1 MHLQKAN
8 KQITSMNRYI
18 RPMLAA
24 VFVTAAAC
32 SPTDELP
39 ADTITDEAEL
49 SISVNTQPPT
59 KGMITERVLPDGS
72 ELCIGIFNPD
82 GSNYMGKNYGH
93 LYFKAEND
101 PGTQIWKPSGQV
113 LLGESEGVLYA
124 YYPYS
129 MYSGGDIRH
138 IFVEADSYTQ
148 DDFMYAGP
156 YTGLNM
162 DNKHVDITLKH
173 ALAAIKLT
181 TRRGSYEGAGAIRS
195 IGLGG
200 YCGGY
205 QGYFDVTQ
213 GKFTEVSTGG
223 IIYPTTSFNLS
234 DGPNEQYIMLI
245 PTGEPGDLMIRMTI
259 DEVYYTKTI
268 PNFMIEQ
275 GKVTNLNL
283 SVDKGKLTINSVT
296 LSEWSV
302 TARGEAT
309 ALADYKVTLTGDQEG
324 ISIGTVIDDNGKV
337 TITAV
342 PYISK
347 EASVNPVTFEGT
359 ATFSQEVNENSGVRT
374 IVIEDLESNVSVIFD
389 GYTI

>member
-1 MHLQKAN
+1 
-8 KQITSMNRYI
+8 MNRYI

-32 SPTDELP
+32 SPTDEFP
-39 ADTITDEAEL
+39 AYTITDEAEL

-93 LYFKAEND
+93 LYFKAENG

-245 PTGEPGDLMIRMTI
+245 PTGEPGDLMLRMTI

-275 GKVTNLNL
+275 GKITNLNL

-309 ALADYKVTLTGDQEG
+309 AMADYKVTLTGDQEG

>member
-1 MHLQKAN
+1 
-8 KQITSMNRYI
+8 MNRYI

-39 ADTITDEAEL
+39 ADTITDESEL

-93 LYFKAEND
+93 LYFKAENG

-275 GKVTNLNL
+275 GKITNLNL

-296 LSEWSV
+296 LSEWAV

-309 ALADYKVTLTGDQEG
+309 ALADYRVTLTGDQEG

>member
-1 MHLQKAN
+1 M
-8 KQITSMNRYI
+8 SRYI

-32 SPTDELP
+32 SPTDEFP
-39 ADTITDEAEL
+39 AYTISDEAEL

-93 LYFKAEND
+93 LYFKAENG

-275 GKVTNLNL
+275 GKITNLNL

-309 ALADYKVTLTGDQEG
+309 AMADYRVTLAGDQEG

-342 PYISK
+342 PYASK

-359 ATFSQEVNENSGVRT
+359 ATFSQEVNQNSGVRM
-374 IVIEDLESNVSVIFD
+374 IVIKDLESNVSVIFD

>member
-1 MHLQKAN
+1 
-8 KQITSMNRYI
+8 MNRYI

-39 ADTITDEAEL
+39 ADTITDESEL

-93 LYFKAEND
+93 LYFKAENG

-162 DNKHVDITLKH
+162 DNKNVDITLKH

-275 GKVTNLNL
+275 GKITNLNL

-309 ALADYKVTLTGDQEG
+309 AMADYRVTLAGDQEG

-374 IVIEDLESNVSVIFD
+374 IVIEDLESNVNVIFD

>member
-1 MHLQKAN
+1 
-8 KQITSMNRYI
+8 MNRYI

-39 ADTITDEAEL
+39 ADTITDESEL

-93 LYFKAEND
+93 LYYKAENS

-162 DNKHVDITLKH
+162 DNKHVNITLKH

-275 GKVTNLNL
+275 GKITNLNL

-296 LSEWSV
+296 LSEWAV

-309 ALADYKVTLTGDQEG
+309 AMADYKVTLTGDQEG

>member
-1 MHLQKAN
+1 
-8 KQITSMNRYI
+8 MNRYI

-39 ADTITDEAEL
+39 ADTITDESEL

-93 LYFKAEND
+93 LYFKAENG

-162 DNKHVDITLKH
+162 DNKNVDITLKH

-275 GKVTNLNL
+275 GKITNLNL

-309 ALADYKVTLTGDQEG
+309 AMADYKVTLTGDQEG

-374 IVIEDLESNVSVIFD
+374 IVIEDLESNVNVIFD

>member
-1 MHLQKAN
+1 MK
-8 KQITSMNRYI
+8 KYI
-18 RPMLAA
+18 RTMLSA
-24 VFVTAAAC
+24 VIVTAAAC

-39 ADTITDEAEL
+39 IATITNETEL
-49 SISVNTQPPT
+49 SISVNTRPPT
-59 KGMITERVLPDGS
+59 KGMITDSVLPDGS

-93 LYFKAEND
+93 LYFKAENG

-173 ALAAIKLT
+173 ALAAVKLT
-181 TRRGSYEGAGAIRS
+181 TRRGSYEGTGAIRS

-223 IIYPTTSFNLS
+223 IIYPTTAFNLS
-234 DGPNEQYIMLI
+234 DGQNEQYIMLI

-275 GKVTNLNL
+275 GKITNLNL

-309 ALADYKVTLTGDQEG
+309 AMADYRVTLVGDQEG

-359 ATFSQEVNENSGVRT
+359 ATFSQEVNPNSGVRT

>member
-1 MHLQKAN
+1 
-8 KQITSMNRYI
+8 MNRYI

-32 SPTDELP
+32 SPTDEFP
-39 ADTITDEAEL
+39 AYTISDKAEL

-93 LYFKAEND
+93 LYFKAENG

-275 GKVTNLNL
+275 GKITNLNL

-309 ALADYKVTLTGDQEG
+309 AMADYRVTLAGDQEG

-359 ATFSQEVNENSGVRT
+359 ATFSQVVNENSGVRT

>member
-1 MHLQKAN
+1 
-8 KQITSMNRYI
+8 MNRYI

-39 ADTITDEAEL
+39 ADTITDESEL

-59 KGMITERVLPDGS
+59 KGMITDSVLPDGS

-93 LYFKAEND
+93 LYYKADNG
-101 PGTQIWKPSGQV
+101 PGTQIWKPSTQV
-113 LLGESEGVLYA
+113 LLGESEGILYA

-129 MYSGGDIRH
+129 IYSNGDIRN
-138 IFVEADSYTQ
+138 VYVKADNYTQ

-156 YTGLNM
+156 YTGLNR
-162 DNKHVDITLKH
+162 DNRHVDITLKH

-275 GKVTNLNL
+275 GKITNLNL

-309 ALADYKVTLTGDQEG
+309 AMADYRVTLAGDQEG

>member
-1 MHLQKAN
+1 M
-8 KQITSMNRYI
+8 SRYI

-32 SPTDELP
+32 SPTDEFP
-39 ADTITDEAEL
+39 AYTISDKAEL

-59 KGMITERVLPDGS
+59 KGMITEKVLPDGS

-93 LYFKAEND
+93 LYFKAENG

-275 GKVTNLNL
+275 GKITNLNL

-309 ALADYKVTLTGDQEG
+309 ALTDYKVTLTGDQEG

-359 ATFSQEVNENSGVRT
+359 ATFSQEVNQNSGVRT

>member
-1 MHLQKAN
+1 M
-8 KQITSMNRYI
+8 SRYI

-32 SPTDELP
+32 SPTDEFP
-39 ADTITDEAEL
+39 AYTISDKAEL

-93 LYFKAEND
+93 LYFKAENG

-275 GKVTNLNL
+275 GKITNLNL

-296 LSEWSV
+296 LSEWAV

-309 ALADYKVTLTGDQEG
+309 AMADYRVTLTGDQEG

-374 IVIEDLESNVSVIFD
+374 IVIEDLESNVNVIFD

>member
-1 MHLQKAN
+1 
-8 KQITSMNRYI
+8 MNRYI

-32 SPTDELP
+32 SPTDEFP
-39 ADTITDEAEL
+39 AYTILDKAEL

-93 LYFKAEND
+93 LYFKAENG

-245 PTGEPGDLMIRMTI
+245 PTGEPGDLMLRMTI

-275 GKVTNLNL
+275 GKITNLNL

-309 ALADYKVTLTGDQEG
+309 AMADYRVTLTGDQEG
-324 ISIGTVIDDNGKV
+324 ISIGTVIDDNGNV

>member
-1 MHLQKAN
+1 
-8 KQITSMNRYI
+8 MNRYI

-32 SPTDELP
+32 SPTDEFP
-39 ADTITDEAEL
+39 AYTISDKAEL

-93 LYFKAEND
+93 LYFKAENG

-113 LLGESEGVLYA
+113 ILGESEGVLYA

-275 GKVTNLNL
+275 GKITNLNL

-309 ALADYKVTLTGDQEG
+309 AMADYRVTLAGDQEG

-359 ATFSQEVNENSGVRT
+359 ATFSQVVNENSGVRT

>member
-1 MHLQKAN
+1 
-8 KQITSMNRYI
+8 MNRYI

-32 SPTDELP
+32 SPTDEFP
-39 ADTITDEAEL
+39 AYTILDKAEL

-93 LYFKAEND
+93 LYFKAENG

-162 DNKHVDITLKH
+162 DNKHVNITLKH

-245 PTGEPGDLMIRMTI
+245 PTGEPGDLMLRMTI

-275 GKVTNLNL
+275 GKITNLNL

-309 ALADYKVTLTGDQEG
+309 AMADYRVTLAGDQEG
-324 ISIGTVIDDNGKV
+324 ISIGTVIDDSGKV

>member
-1 MHLQKAN
+1 
-8 KQITSMNRYI
+8 MNRYI

-32 SPTDELP
+32 SPTDEFP
-39 ADTITDEAEL
+39 AYTITDEAEL

-93 LYFKAEND
+93 LYFKAENG

-275 GKVTNLNL
+275 GKITNLNL

-309 ALADYKVTLTGDQEG
+309 AMADYRVTLAGDQEG

>member
-1 MHLQKAN
+1 
-8 KQITSMNRYI
+8 MNRYI

-93 LYFKAEND
+93 LYFKAENG
-101 PGTQIWKPSGQV
+101 PGTQIWKSSGQV

-309 ALADYKVTLTGDQEG
+309 AMADYRVTLAGDQEG

>member
-1 MHLQKAN
+1 
-8 KQITSMNRYI
+8 MNRYI

-39 ADTITDEAEL
+39 ADTITDESEL

-93 LYFKAEND
+93 LYYKAENS

-162 DNKHVDITLKH
+162 DNKHVNITLKH

-268 PNFMIEQ
+268 PNFMIKQ
-275 GKVTNLNL
+275 GKITNLNL

-296 LSEWSV
+296 LSEWAV

-309 ALADYKVTLTGDQEG
+309 AMADYKVTLTGDQEG

>member
-1 MHLQKAN
+1 
-8 KQITSMNRYI
+8 MNRYI

-32 SPTDELP
+32 SPTDEFP
-39 ADTITDEAEL
+39 AYTILDKAEL

-93 LYFKAEND
+93 LYFKAENG

-181 TRRGSYEGAGAIRS
+181 TRRGSYEGAGSIRS

-275 GKVTNLNL
+275 GKITNLNL

-309 ALADYKVTLTGDQEG
+309 AMADYRVTLAGDQEG

>member
-1 MHLQKAN
+1 
-8 KQITSMNRYI
+8 MNRYI

-32 SPTDELP
+32 SPTDEFP
-39 ADTITDEAEL
+39 AYTILDKAEL

-93 LYFKAEND
+93 LYFKAENG
-101 PGTQIWKPSGQV
+101 PGTQIWKSSGQV

-275 GKVTNLNL
+275 GKITNLNL

-309 ALADYKVTLTGDQEG
+309 AMADYRVTLAGDQEG

-374 IVIEDLESNVSVIFD
+374 IVIEDLESNVNVIFD

>member
-1 MHLQKAN
+1 
-8 KQITSMNRYI
+8 
-18 RPMLAA
+18 MLAA
-24 VFVTAAAC
+24 VIITAAAC
-32 SPTDELP
+32 SHTDELHFSM
-39 ADTITDEAEL
+39 IEEEAAL
-49 SISVNTQPPT
+49 SISVLAEQPT
-59 KGMITERVLPDGS
+59 RGMITDSMLPDGS

-82 GSNYMGKNYGH
+82 GSNYMGKNYAH
-93 LYFKAEND
+93 LYFKAENG

-113 LLGESEGVLYA
+113 ILGESEGVLYA

-181 TRRGSYEGAGAIRS
+181 IRRGSYKGAGVIRS

-275 GKVTNLNL
+275 GKITNLNL

-309 ALADYKVTLTGDQEG
+309 AMADYRVTLAGDQEG

-374 IVIEDLESNVSVIFD
+374 IVIEDLESNVNVIFD

>member
-1 MHLQKAN
+1 
-8 KQITSMNRYI
+8 MNRYI

-39 ADTITDEAEL
+39 ADTITDESEL

-156 YTGLNM
+156 YTGLNR
-162 DNKHVDITLKH
+162 DNRHVDITLKH

-268 PNFMIEQ
+268 PNFLIEQ
-275 GKVTNLNL
+275 GKITNLDL

-296 LSEWSV
+296 LSEWAV

-309 ALADYKVTLTGDQEG
+309 AMADYRVTLAGDQEG

-374 IVIEDLESNVSVIFD
+374 IVIEDLESNMSVIFD

>member
-1 MHLQKAN
+1 
-8 KQITSMNRYI
+8 MNRYI
-18 RPMLAA
+18 RSMLAA

-39 ADTITDEAEL
+39 DDTITDEAEL

-93 LYFKAEND
+93 LYFKAENG

-245 PTGEPGDLMIRMTI
+245 PTGEPGDLMLRMTI

-275 GKVTNLNL
+275 GKITNLNL

-309 ALADYKVTLTGDQEG
+309 AMADYRVTLSGDQEG
-324 ISIGTVIDDNGKV
+324 ISIGTVIDDSGNV

-342 PYISK
+342 PYLSK
-347 EASVNPVTFEGT
+347 EAVVNPVSFEGT
-359 ATFSQEVNENSGVRT
+359 ATFSQQVNEDSGVRT
-374 IVIEDLESNVSVIFD
+374 ITIKDLESNVTVTFD
-389 GYTI
+389 GYTQ

>member
-1 MHLQKAN
+1 
-8 KQITSMNRYI
+8 MNRYI

-32 SPTDELP
+32 SPTDEFP
-39 ADTITDEAEL
+39 AYTITDEAEL

-93 LYFKAEND
+93 LYFKAENG

-275 GKVTNLNL
+275 GKITNLNL

-309 ALADYKVTLTGDQEG
+309 AMADYRVTLTGDQEG

-374 IVIEDLESNVSVIFD
+374 IVIEDLESNVSIIFD

>member
-1 MHLQKAN
+1 
-8 KQITSMNRYI
+8 MNRYI

-39 ADTITDEAEL
+39 ADTITDESEL

-93 LYFKAEND
+93 LYYKAENS

-223 IIYPTTSFNLS
+223 IIYPTASFNLS

-275 GKVTNLNL
+275 GKITNLNL

-296 LSEWSV
+296 LSEWAV

-309 ALADYKVTLTGDQEG
+309 AMADYRVTLTGDQEG

>member
-1 MHLQKAN
+1 
-8 KQITSMNRYI
+8 MNRYI

-32 SPTDELP
+32 SPTDEFP
-39 ADTITDEAEL
+39 AYTISDKAEL

-82 GSNYMGKNYGH
+82 GTNYLCKNYGH
-93 LYFKAEND
+93 LYFKAENG

-275 GKVTNLNL
+275 GKITNLNL

-296 LSEWSV
+296 LSEWAV

-309 ALADYKVTLTGDQEG
+309 AMADYRVTLTGDQEG

-374 IVIEDLESNVSVIFD
+374 IVIKDLESNVNVIFD

>member
-1 MHLQKAN
+1 
-8 KQITSMNRYI
+8 MNRYI

-39 ADTITDEAEL
+39 DDTITDEAEL

-93 LYFKAEND
+93 LYFKAENG

-245 PTGEPGDLMIRMTI
+245 PTGEPGDLMLRMTI

-275 GKVTNLNL
+275 GKITNLNL

-296 LSEWSV
+296 LSEWAV

-309 ALADYKVTLTGDQEG
+309 AMADYKVTLTGDQEG
-324 ISIGTVIDDNGKV
+324 ISIGTVIDDSGNV

-342 PYISK
+342 PYASK

-359 ATFSQEVNENSGVRT
+359 ATFSQEVNPNSGVRT
-374 IVIEDLESNVSVIFD
+374 IVIKDLESNVSVIFD

>member
-1 MHLQKAN
+1 
-8 KQITSMNRYI
+8 MNRYI

-32 SPTDELP
+32 SPTDEFP
-39 ADTITDEAEL
+39 AYTISDKAEL

-59 KGMITERVLPDGS
+59 KGMITDSVLPDGS

-93 LYFKAEND
+93 LYFKAENG

-275 GKVTNLNL
+275 GKITNLNL

-296 LSEWSV
+296 LSEWAV

-309 ALADYKVTLTGDQEG
+309 ALADYRVTLAGDQEG
-324 ISIGTVIDDNGKV
+324 ISIGTVIDDSGKV

-359 ATFSQEVNENSGVRT
+359 ATFSQEVNQNSGVRT
-374 IVIEDLESNVSVIFD
+374 IVIEDLESNVRVIFD

>member
-1 MHLQKAN
+1 
-8 KQITSMNRYI
+8 MNRYI

-32 SPTDELP
+32 SPTDEFP
-39 ADTITDEAEL
+39 AYTISDKAEL

-93 LYFKAEND
+93 LYFKAENG

-275 GKVTNLNL
+275 GKITNLNL

-309 ALADYKVTLTGDQEG
+309 AMADYRVTLAGDQEG

-374 IVIEDLESNVSVIFD
+374 IVIEDLESNVSIIFD

>member
-1 MHLQKAN
+1 
-8 KQITSMNRYI
+8 MNRYI

-24 VFVTAAAC
+24 VFVTAAAR

-39 ADTITDEAEL
+39 ADTITDESEL

-93 LYFKAEND
+93 LYFKAENG

-245 PTGEPGDLMIRMTI
+245 PTGEPGDLMLRMTI

-275 GKVTNLNL
+275 GKITNLNL
-283 SVDKGKLTINSVT
+283 SVDKGKLTINSVS

-309 ALADYKVTLTGDQEG
+309 ALADYRVTLAGDQEG
-324 ISIGTVIDDNGKV
+324 ISIGTVIDDSGKV

-359 ATFSQEVNENSGVRT
+359 ATFSQEVNQNSGVRM
-374 IVIEDLESNVSVIFD
+374 IVIKDLESNVSVIFD

>member
-1 MHLQKAN
+1 
-8 KQITSMNRYI
+8 MNRYI

-39 ADTITDEAEL
+39 ADTITDESEL

-93 LYFKAEND
+93 LYFKAENG

-162 DNKHVDITLKH
+162 DNKHVNITLKH

-275 GKVTNLNL
+275 GKITNLNL

-309 ALADYKVTLTGDQEG
+309 AMADYRVTLAGDQEG

>member
-1 MHLQKAN
+1 
-8 KQITSMNRYI
+8 MNRYI

-39 ADTITDEAEL
+39 ADTITDESEL

-82 GSNYMGKNYGH
+82 GSNYMGKNYAH
-93 LYFKAEND
+93 LYFKAENG

-113 LLGESEGVLYA
+113 ILGESEGVLYA

-162 DNKHVDITLKH
+162 DNKHVNITLKH

-275 GKVTNLNL
+275 GKITNLNL

-296 LSEWSV
+296 LSEWAV

-309 ALADYKVTLTGDQEG
+309 AMADYKVTLTGDQEG

>member
-1 MHLQKAN
+1 
-8 KQITSMNRYI
+8 MNRYI

-39 ADTITDEAEL
+39 ADTITDESEL

-93 LYFKAEND
+93 LYFKAENG
-101 PGTQIWKPSGQV
+101 PGTQIWKSSGQV

-162 DNKHVDITLKH
+162 DNKHVNITLKH

-275 GKVTNLNL
+275 GKITNLNL

-296 LSEWSV
+296 LSEWAV

-309 ALADYKVTLTGDQEG
+309 AMADYRVTLAGDQEG

-374 IVIEDLESNVSVIFD
+374 IMIKDLESNVSVIFD

>member
-1 MHLQKAN
+1 
-8 KQITSMNRYI
+8 MNRYI
-18 RPMLAA
+18 MPMLAA
-24 VFVTAAAC
+24 IIFTAAC
-32 SPTDELP
+32 SPTEHLP
-39 ADTITDEAEL
+39 TGTTVKEAEL
-49 SISVNTQPPT
+49 TISVNTQEHT
-59 KGMITERVLPDGS
+59 RAMITDSMLPDGA

-93 LYFKAEND
+93 LYFKAENG

-275 GKVTNLNL
+275 GKITNLNL

-309 ALADYKVTLTGDQEG
+309 AMADYRVTLAGDQEG
-324 ISIGTVIDDNGKV
+324 ISIGTVIDDNDKV

-374 IVIEDLESNVSVIFD
+374 IVIEDLESNVNVIFD

>member
-1 MHLQKAN
+1 
-8 KQITSMNRYI
+8 MNRYI

-32 SPTDELP
+32 SPTDEFP
-39 ADTITDEAEL
+39 AYTISDKAEL

-93 LYFKAEND
+93 LYFKAENG
-101 PGTQIWKPSGQV
+101 PGTQIWKSSGQV

-162 DNKHVDITLKH
+162 DNKHVYITLKH

-275 GKVTNLNL
+275 GKITNLNL

-309 ALADYKVTLTGDQEG
+309 AMADYRVTLAGDQEG

-359 ATFSQEVNENSGVRT
+359 ATFSQEVNQNSGVRT

>member
-1 MHLQKAN
+1 
-8 KQITSMNRYI
+8 MNRYI

-39 ADTITDEAEL
+39 ADTITDESEL

-93 LYFKAEND
+93 LYFKAENG
-101 PGTQIWKPSGQV
+101 PGTQIWKSSGQV

-275 GKVTNLNL
+275 GKITNLNL

-309 ALADYKVTLTGDQEG
+309 AMADYRVTLAGDQEG

-359 ATFSQEVNENSGVRT
+359 ATFLQEVNENSGVRT

>member
-1 MHLQKAN
+1 
-8 KQITSMNRYI
+8 MNRYI

-32 SPTDELP
+32 SPTDEFP
-39 ADTITDEAEL
+39 AYTITDEAEL

-93 LYFKAEND
+93 LYFKAENG

-275 GKVTNLNL
+275 GKITNLNL

-359 ATFSQEVNENSGVRT
+359 ATFSQEVNQNSGVRT

>member
-1 MHLQKAN
+1 
-8 KQITSMNRYI
+8 MNRYI
-18 RPMLAA
+18 MPMLAA
-24 VFVTAAAC
+24 IIFTAAC
-32 SPTDELP
+32 SPTEHLP
-39 ADTITDEAEL
+39 TGTTVKEAEL
-49 SISVNTQPPT
+49 TISVNTQEHT
-59 KGMITERVLPDGS
+59 KAMITGSMLPDGA

-93 LYFKAEND
+93 LYFKAENG

-275 GKVTNLNL
+275 GKITNLNL

-309 ALADYKVTLTGDQEG
+309 AMADYRVTLSGDQEG
-324 ISIGTVIDDNGKV
+324 ISIGTVIDDSGNV

-342 PYISK
+342 PYLSK
-347 EASVNPVTFEGT
+347 EAVVNPVSFEGT
-359 ATFSQEVNENSGVRT
+359 ATFSQQVNEDSGVRT
-374 IVIEDLESNVSVIFD
+374 ITIKDLESNVTVTFD
-389 GYTI
+389 GYTQ